1 MWWSHR
7 TPQELRSGSAH
18 SLWMSLKQLMNRND
32 GEFAEM
38 PSPFPGMDP
47 YLEDPGFWQGFHTT
61 FLTAMRAAI
70 TPMLPPGLYADLEQ
84 HIWFREEEHSNASVE
99 GKTKQAK
106 PDVYILEGP
115 VEKKAGKRSK
125 SGAAVCT
132 PPTYRTTMPNIV
144 REVGQHTVR
153 IRDLRNRKVI
163 TAIELLSP
171 SNKNPGADRDRY
183 LLKRDEFIANGTHMV
198 EIDLLR
204 SGHRLPINPVP
215 DGDYYVYVT
224 NAAFYNEVAIWVFT
238 VRDPMPSFQIPLT
251 PQHAPIVLSPRPC
264 FDRAYD
270 EANYGPQ
277 INYALPPVPPLRR
290 PDAEWAGELLK
301 KAAKRRKK

>member
-1 MWWSHR
+1 
-7 TPQELRSGSAH
+7 
-18 SLWMSLKQLMNRND
+18 
-32 GEFAEM
+32 M

-47 YLEDPGFWQGFHTT
+47 YLEDPGFWQGLHTT
-61 FLTAMRAAI
+61 LLTSMRAAI
-70 TPMLPPGLYADLEQ
+70 TPMLPPGLYAEVEQ
-84 HIWFREEEHSNASVE
+84 HIWFREEEHSTSQLEART
-99 GKTKQAK
+99 TKQVK

-115 VEKKAGKRSK
+115 NTKTAGKRSK
-125 SGAAVCT
+125 SGTAVCT
-132 PPTYRTTMPNIV
+132 PPSYRTTMPSIV

-153 IRDLRNRKVI
+153 IRDIRNRKVV

-183 LLKRDEFIANGTHMV
+183 LLKREEFIANGTHLV

-224 NAAFYNEVAIWVFT
+224 DAAFYNEVAVWVFT
-238 VRDPMPSFQIPLT
+238 VRDPMPSIQIPLT
-251 PQHAPIVLSPRPC
+251 PQHDPLVLALRPC
-264 FDRAYD
+264 LDRAYE

-277 INYALPPVPPLRR
+277 LDYTLPPVPALR
-290 PDAEWAGELLK
+290 PTDAVWAADLLK
-301 KAAKRRKK
+301 KASRKKKK